1 MFQDFFRLVLVL
13 TLVFG
18 SRLVSPFLGVKFW
31 QMPKIGHFWL
41 QTDPQQ
47 KSIPRDQ
54 GHAHRA
60 HTQPQDMHIVDQ
72 DHRDEHA
79 DDTSKMQSRK
89 RLAPTFSN
97 DLES

>member
-1 MFQDFFRLVLVL
+1 
-13 TLVFG
+13 
-18 SRLVSPFLGVKFW
+18 
-31 QMPKIGHFWL
+31 
-41 QTDPQQ
+41 
-47 KSIPRDQ
+47 
-54 GHAHRA
+54 
-60 HTQPQDMHIVDQ
+60 MHIVDQ

>member
-1 MFQDFFRLVLVL
+1 MDSLPTTTEL
-13 TLVFG
+13 T
-18 SRLVSPFLGVKFW
+18 S
-31 QMPKIGHFWL
+31 
-41 QTDPQQ
+41 
-47 KSIPRDQ
+47 
-54 GHAHRA
+54 
-60 HTQPQDMHIVDQ
+60 QPQDMQIVDQ

>member
-1 MFQDFFRLVLVL
+1 M
-13 TLVFG
+13 
-18 SRLVSPFLGVKFW
+18 GVKNSGN
-31 QMPKIGHFWL
+31 PKIGHFWL

-47 KSIPRDQ
+47 NRSLSTKIMPTELTS
-54 GHAHRA
+54 
-60 HTQPQDMHIVDQ
+60 QPQDMHIVDQ

>member
-1 MFQDFFRLVLVL
+1 M
-13 TLVFG
+13 
-18 SRLVSPFLGVKFW
+18 SPFLGVKILVK
-31 QMPKIGHFWL
+31 PEIGHFWL

-54 GHAHRA
+54 DHAHRA

>member
-1 MFQDFFRLVLVL
+1 M
-13 TLVFG
+13 
-18 SRLVSPFLGVKFW
+18 GVK
-31 QMPKIGHFWL
+31 IL
-41 QTDPQQ
+41 VTVNQ
-47 KSIPRDQ
+47 KSATFDSRPIPSKNRSP
-54 GHAHRA
+54 A
-60 HTQPQDMHIVDQ
+60 TKIMPTELTSQPQDMHIVDQ